1 VARASALDPGLRR
14 AALWVLRRHPDWAA
28 DVTDHVRRELGAAHL
43 PDDRLEGL
51 AELILAFEDRP
62 AVRDLL
68 AGAAADPAATAG
80 RRAWALSTMANSR
93 LAELPGSWAEALAVA
108 LDDPRREVRRAA
120 VRAASALRVSRLD
133 PALLGL
139 ADDPVT
145 PADLRL
151 EALRAALPRHPA
163 PSPAAFEL
171 LLGRLGAAAAPAD
184 RLAAAGLLGLAR
196 LDDARRLRLLAAVRG
211 DPLIA
216 PDTLRAAFA
225 PPLGER
231 AASAWL
237 DYLEASLRA
246 GWRPVELELRAMLD
260 AVPALPGARRVAL
273 LRINQE
279 SAETRRARLAE
290 FEPLLNGG
298 DPGRGRA
305 VFFGTKVA
313 CATCHRAGDSGG
325 RVGPDLT
332 RVGAIRSGHDLLES
346 ILFPSST
353 FAQGYEP
360 YAVATADGRVLA
372 GLIVRRDADELILRD
387 PSGAETR
394 LLRGEIEEVRRS
406 ETSVMPEGLGLALTR
421 EEFRDLLAF
430 LKARR

>member
-1 VARASALDPGLRR
+1 VA
-14 AALWVLRRHPDWAA
+14 
-28 DVTDHVRRELGAAHL
+28 DHVRRELGAAHL

-51 AELILAFEDRP
+51 AELVLAFEDRP
-62 AVRDLL
+62 AVRGLL
-68 AGAAADPAATAG
+68 AGAAADPAAPAG
-80 RRAWALSTMANSR
+80 RCAWALATMAHSR
-93 LAELPGSWAEALAVA
+93 LAEPPGSWADALAGA
-108 LDDPRREVRRAA
+108 LEDRRREVRSAA
-120 VRAASALRVSRLD
+120 VRAASALRVPRLD
-133 PALLGL
+133 PALLGM
-139 ADDPVT
+139 ADDPGA

-163 PSPAAFEL
+163 PSAAAFEL
-171 LLGRLGAAAAPAD
+171 LLGRLGAAADPAD
-184 RLAAAGLLGLAR
+184 RLAAAGLLGGAR

-237 DYLEASLRA
+237 DYLAASLRA
-246 GWRPVELELRAMLD
+246 GWRPAEPDLRALLD
-260 AVPALPGARRVAL
+260 AVPALTGARRVAL
-273 LRINQE
+273 LGIIRE
-279 SAETRRARLAE
+279 GAGARRARLAE
-290 FEPLLNGG
+290 FEPLLDGG
-298 DPGRGRA
+298 DPARGRA
-305 VFFGTKVA
+305 VFFGAKAA
-313 CATCHRAGDSGG
+313 CASCYRVGDSGG
-325 RVGPDLT
+325 RVGPDLS
-332 RVGAIRSGHDLLES
+332 RVGAIRSDHDLLES
-346 ILFPSST
+346 ILFLGST

-394 LLRGEIEEVRRS
+394 LRCAEIEEVRRS
-406 ETSVMPEGLGLALTR
+406 ETSVMPEGLGFALSR

-430 LKARR
+430 LKALR